1 MGGEFNTY
9 MPKSTVTFMCS
20 ECGGESL
27 RWAGQCPHCQAWNTL
42 QEFQVRKA
50 AAGRRQQPAPA
61 STSRPVPLNEIE
73 TESASRRPLAWGE
86 LNRVLGG
93 GVVPGSVVLVGG
105 EPGVGKSTLLMHVAQ
120 QVAAGDGRRVLYA
133 SGEESPQQVR
143 LRAARLG
150 PLSPGIL
157 LMAENDLDA
166 ICAAIRAEMPQ
177 LAVVD
182 SIQTVIDAGF
192 EGGAGSVTQVRE
204 SAARLMRLAKEIGVP
219 IFLVGHVTK
228 DGAIAGPRVLEHI
241 VDTVLY
247 LEGDRRQELRILRAM
262 KNRFGSAEEIGVF
275 AMGEKGLEEV
285 PDPSAALLG
294 GAALASPGTAVV
306 VVLEGTRPLLI
317 EIQSLVNKLD
327 ANYPPRRIASGMD
340 INRLHMI
347 IAVLEKRAATALGK
361 SDIFVNVAGGIRI
374 TEPAADLGLALSIY
388 SNTRDRPLPDG
399 LVVIGELGLAGE
411 VRRVG
416 QLERRLHEAA
426 RHGLTRALIPAGAKA
441 GRPAGLEVVEVRSL
455 AEAISAA
462 FLPPIRSGAF
472 IREAEVS
479 VT

>member
-1 MGGEFNTY
+1 
-9 MPKSTVTFMCS
+9 MPKPTITFMCS

-27 RWAGQCPHCQAWNTL
+27 RWAGQCPHCHAWNTL

-50 AAGRRQQPAPA
+50 KGVRHQTAALPAI
-61 STSRPVPLNEIE
+61 SSRAVPLSEIE
-73 TESASRRPLAWGE
+73 PEAAPRRKLAWGE

-105 EPGVGKSTLLMHVAQ
+105 EPGVGKSTLLMHAAQ
-120 QVAAGDGRRVLYA
+120 QVVARDGGRVLYA

-143 LRAARLG
+143 MRAARLSAV
-150 PLSPGIL
+150 SPGIL
-157 LMAENDLDA
+157 LLAENDLDT
-166 ICAAIRAEMPQ
+166 ICEAIRSEAPQ
-177 LAVVD
+177 LAIID
-182 SIQTVIDAGF
+182 SIQTVTDAGF
-192 EGGAGSVTQVRE
+192 EGSAGSVTQVRE

-294 GAALASPGTAVV
+294 NAALAAPGTAVV

-317 EIQSLVNKLD
+317 EIQSLVNKTD
-327 ANYPPRRIASGMD
+327 NNYPPRRIASGMD

-347 IAVLEKRAATALGK
+347 IAVLEKRAATTLGK

-388 SNTRDRPLPDG
+388 GNTRDRPLPDG

-462 FLPPIRSGAF
+462 FPTHMRSGAF
-472 IREAEVS
+472 IEEAEVS